1 MNLSSTLATLE
12 RLVAFDTVSSRS
24 NLALIEW
31 VANRLDDHG
40 IKAYVQPGDEPGK
53 ANLFATIGPAYRPGV
68 MLSGHSDVV
77 PVAGQDWTTDPLDRT
92 ERNGRWLGRGSADMK
107 GFIACCVDAIPR
119 LVSACLLYTSD
130 AADE

>member
-53 ANLFATIGPAYRPGV
+53 ANLFLPRSAPQIGP
-68 MLSGHSDVV
+68 GHSPGIPIVV
-77 PVAGQDWTTDPLDRT
+77 PVAGQDWTSDP
-92 ERNGRWLGRGSADMK
+92 S
-107 GFIACCVDAIPR
+107 C
-119 LVSACLLYTSD
+119 
-130 AADE
+130 